1 MSEAI
6 TLEDVYVSVTDDT
19 EPFIA
24 IPKGAI
30 VTILE
35 RSMGFIICLYNGS
48 EIPVRSEQL
57 EGLDAE

>member
-1 MSEAI
+1 MSKAI
-6 TLEDVYVSVTDDT
+6 TLEDVYISVTDDT

-24 IPKGAI
+24 IPKGVT

-35 RSMGFIICLYNGS
+35 RSVGLIICLYNGS

>member
-1 MSEAI
+1 MSKAT

-24 IPKGAI
+24 IPKGVT

-48 EIPVRSEQL
+48 EIPVRPEQL
-57 EGLDAE
+57 GGIDA